1 MDPHPGS
8 EHKIAVMLP
17 CTFVYFRCLSRYLAP
32 YIGSNVAGQE
42 GHFIFSRGRDE
53 DVGDVEGG
61 GGGDVKDRLFG
72 LLVRVGS
79 GVADECD
86 GDDDGAKVYFEL
98 WMKLLGEVVDMDDGR
113 DDSAEVYL
121 DLAMRLLGE
130 MGNMNDVVSGSDGGS
145 EVEDDDF
152 EVIAMNPVGDIGEI
166 GEPDDVEG
174 ILVKLGVVA
183 VGEIGEES
191 NSDRAVA
198 VSKSEL
204 ASLSV

>member
-1 MDPHPGS
+1 M
-8 EHKIAVMLP
+8 
-17 CTFVYFRCLSRYLAP
+17 
-32 YIGSNVAGQE
+32 
-42 GHFIFSRGRDE
+42 
-53 DVGDVEGG
+53 GDVEGG
-61 GGGDVKDRLFG
+61 RAGGDCGDGLFG
-72 LLVRVGS
+72 LLVRVG
-79 GVADECD
+79 GWVADECD

-98 WMKLLGEVVDMDDGR
+98 WMRLVGEVVDMDDGR

-130 MGNMNDVVSGSDGGS
+130 MGNMDDVVSGSDGGS
-145 EVEDDDF
+145 EFEDDDF

-191 NSDRAVA
+191 NSDGTVA
-198 VSKSEL
+198 CWKSERAL
-204 ASLSV
+204 LSASVGFM

>member
-8 EHKIAVMLP
+8 EHKIAVILP
-17 CTFVYFRCLSRYLAP
+17 CTLVYFRCLSRYLAP
-32 YIGSNVAGQE
+32 YVGSNVAGQE
-42 GHFIFSRGRDE
+42 GHFIFSRDLEGE
-53 DVGDVEGG
+53 VCDVEGG
-61 GGGDVKDRLFG
+61 GGGDGKEGLFG
-72 LLVRVGS
+72 LLVRVGVW
-79 GVADECD
+79 VADEY
-86 GDDDGAKVYFEL
+86 GDDDGAKVYSD
-98 WMKLLGEVVDMDDGR
+98 LLMRLVGEVVDMDDGR
-113 DDSAEVYL
+113 DDGVEVYL

-130 MGNMNDVVSGSDGGS
+130 MGNMDDVVSGSDGGS

-183 VGEIGEES
+183 VGDIGEES
-191 NSDRAVA
+191 NSDCAVA

>member
-1 MDPHPGS
+1 MRLVG
-8 EHKIAVMLP
+8 E
-17 CTFVYFRCLSRYLAP
+17 
-32 YIGSNVAGQE
+32 IGN
-42 GHFIFSRGRDE
+42 
-53 DVGDVEGG
+53 
-61 GGGDVKDRLFG
+61 
-72 LLVRVGS
+72 
-79 GVADECD
+79 
-86 GDDDGAKVYFEL
+86 
-98 WMKLLGEVVDMDDGR
+98 MDDGR
-113 DDSAEVYL
+113 DDGAEVYL
-121 DLAMRLLGE
+121 DLSMRLLGE
-130 MGNMNDVVSGSDGGS
+130 MGNMDDGVCGSDGDS

-183 VGEIGEES
+183 VGDIGEES